1 MANLDPLEN
10 KSTEKSYT
18 IIQPAEELDKL
29 NDNSVPEDNT
39 SPILLVLCAVIP
51 IISLLIILC
60 I

>member
-10 KSTEKSYT
+10 KSTEKNYT

-29 NDNSVPEDNT
+29 NDNSVPEDNI